1 MGLKVGDST
10 NFYDVRKKKKVNAK
24 ITKISKVGKVKS
36 AHAMS
41 KSGTKLRK
49 FIKS

>member
-10 NFYDVRKKKKVNAK
+10 NFYDVRARKKVSAK
-24 ITKISKVGKVKS
+24 ITKISKAKGRTS
-36 AHAMS
+36 AHGMS
-41 KSGTKLRK
+41 KSKTKLRK